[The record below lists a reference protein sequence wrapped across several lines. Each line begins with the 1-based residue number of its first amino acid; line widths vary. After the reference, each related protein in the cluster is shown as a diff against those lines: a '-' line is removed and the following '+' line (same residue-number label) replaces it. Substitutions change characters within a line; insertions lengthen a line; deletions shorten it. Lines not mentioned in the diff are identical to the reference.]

1 MCNKVIFELHTHHLS
16 LLTKQDQAVLL
27 LAFILSINLEFN
39 ISRSFRLDLGVSKRF
54 TQDLDL
60 INTDSD
66 EFENLNYYITLKI
79 GGF

>member
-1 MCNKVIFELHTHHLS
+1 MPAPEDDEVDSDVFWYLEPGG
-16 LLTKQDQAVLL
+16 
-27 LAFILSINLEFN
+27 NLEFN